1 MHNANILTRIY
12 FEFFSIDIRI
22 IKNISWN
29 HTSICAI
36 IQEWSLFE
44 NQVYGH
50 MYKDTIGIYL
60 FTVLDELITYF
71 HIYILLRTNFGRDEF
86 T

>member
-1 MHNANILTRIY
+1 MHNSNILTRIY
-12 FEFFSIDIRI
+12 IEFFSIDIRI
-22 IKNISWN
+22 IKNISQK

-50 MYKDTIGIYL
+50 IYRDTTCIGIYL
-60 FTVLDELITYF
+60 FTVLAELITYF
-71 HIYILLRTNFGRDEF
+71 HIYMN
-86 T
+86 